1 MLVEQDGNDRRLR
14 AYVVPARAAV
24 LEWRL
29 LEWLRTQ
36 LPDYAVP
43 ADLTLVAELPLTA
56 NGKVDTARLRAVATP
71 ARRPAVEQP
80 ASRTE
85 RLVAGVW
92 SEVLATPHFGA
103 GDNFFEVG
111 GHSLAIVAVRSRLCH
126 LLGRDIPVV
135 DLFRHPTLRSL
146 AAHLDGVTRPDQA
159 DGAAH
164 WAAQRRSRARRGT
177 PYRSQ
182 ARGVLN
188 ERD

>member
-1 MLVEQDGNDRRLR
+1 LAEEDGSERRLR

-24 LEWRL
+24 QGWQL
-29 LEWLRTQ
+29 LEWLRSQ
-36 LPDYAVP
+36 LPEYAVP
-43 ADLTLVAELPLTA
+43 ADVTLLTELPLTA
-56 NGKVDTARLRAVATP
+56 NGKVDVAALRATSSE
-71 ARRPAVEQP
+71 RRPAVEQP

-92 SEVLATPHFGA
+92 TEVLGAPRFGA

-111 GHSLAIVAVRSRLCH
+111 GHSLAIVAVQSRLCQ
-126 LLGRDIPVV
+126 LLGRQIPVV
-135 DLFRHPTLRSL
+135 ELFRHPTLRSL
-146 AAHLDGVTRPDQA
+146 AAHLDGATRPDLT

-177 PYRSQ
+177 ASRIQ
-182 ARGVLN
+182 IRGVLN